1 MGIRVQAGGIG
12 IVKSMKKRILIPFLL
27 VLAITPVITLGI
39 FNILIRGY
47 MNDGITTQLKNTVV
61 TTQVLIKTELSQTIY
76 ETDQDKVNQSISNLN
91 RILRTSKIALN
102 TELLLFKATGE
113 MIYPASYENT
123 FLEADLISEVQAHL
137 ETLNVEDAVPI
148 ISNGN
153 EFIVMGYKLTQL
165 PLSDI
170 PYIVFISSMD
180 IYAPVFRT
188 INMILIAVMFLGIIV
203 GTFFAYHIA
212 GRVASPVKELCDATR
227 KIGERK
233 NFTLEHQTD
242 VSEIA
247 ELSDSILM
255 MSRRL
260 EAYDKAQKAFLQNA
274 SHELKTP
281 LMSIQGY
288 AEGIESGIFPDE
300 KKAGAI
306 IKEESRKLNQLLTE
320 LLILSRIENQ
330 NYDQDT
336 EKAMLNEIIKEFL
349 QRGEGIALKE
359 KKRIRY
365 LEDTGNPAIAY
376 NESLFTQCFMNV
388 LCNAIRYA
396 SQEVTVRVSGNDKEA
411 VIEVTDDRKGLE
423 EKDIP
428 RLFERFYKGAEGQ
441 SGLGLA
447 IAKSA
452 VEAMNGTILAA
463 NGEKGA
469 KFTLILPLW
478 RE

>member
-1 MGIRVQAGGIG
+1 M
-12 IVKSMKKRILIPFLL
+12 KSMKKRILIPFLL

-47 MNDGITTQLKNTVV
+47 MNDGIATQLKNTVV

-76 ETDQDKVNQSISNLN
+76 ETDPDKINQSISDLN

-113 MIYPASYENT
+113 MIYPVSYEDT
-123 FLEADLISEVQAHL
+123 FLEMGLIREVRENLDLLS
-137 ETLNVEDAVPI
+137 VEDAVPI
-148 ISNGN
+148 HSDGN
-153 EFIVMGYKLTQL
+153 QYIVMGYKLTQL

-180 IYAPVFRT
+180 IYDPLFRT
-188 INMILIAVMFLGIIV
+188 INMILIAVMFLGILV
-203 GTFFAYHIA
+203 GTVFAYHVA
-212 GRVASPVKELCDATR
+212 GRVANPVKELYEATR

-233 NFTLEHQTD
+233 DFTLEHHSD
-242 VSEIA
+242 ISEIA
-247 ELSDSILM
+247 QLSDSIWM
-255 MSRRL
+255 MASRL

-288 AEGIESGIFPDE
+288 AEGIESGIFPDA

-365 LEDTGNPAIAY
+365 IEDQDNPAIAY

-396 SQEVTVRVSGNDKEA
+396 SREVTVQVSGNGREA
-411 VIEVTDDRKGLE
+411 VIEVSDDGKGLE

-428 RLFERFYKGAEGQ
+428 RLFERFYKGADGQ

-452 VEAMNGTILAA
+452 IEAMNGTIQAT
-463 NGEKGA
+463 NSEKGA
-469 KFTLILPLW
+469 KFILFLPLW